1 MKVSISIGVLTFNG
15 SRDGSLIH
23 IHNNHDLSNWVV
35 IICVKGKNGKKD
47 NGRCKQWQNPV
58 IDSKL
63 LCRCDFLVQNEPI
76 IQK

>member
-58 IDSKL
+58 IDSK
-63 LCRCDFLVQNEPI
+63 I
-76 IQK
+76 ILQMRFFSSK